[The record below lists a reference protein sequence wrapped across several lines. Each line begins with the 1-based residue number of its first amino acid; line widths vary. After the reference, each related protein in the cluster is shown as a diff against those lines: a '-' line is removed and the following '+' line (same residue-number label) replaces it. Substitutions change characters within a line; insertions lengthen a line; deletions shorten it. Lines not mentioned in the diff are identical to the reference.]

1 MERSLTQWMIWSVI
15 VGVGLLGV
23 LGWALYESD
32 RRLVAEE
39 QVRELQTTIDR
50 LVPAVKE
57 WTAMPC
63 AKVDMVDL
71 GIGGF
76 IIGGV
81 YMPNMT
87 AEDVRRYVSKS
98 ETPGFPTTYVYI
110 TGSNS
115 TPQVEIIALKPEC
128 SPQGVR

>member
-50 LVPAVKE
+50 LVPAVK
-57 WTAMPC
+57 
-63 AKVDMVDL
+63 
-71 GIGGF
+71 
-76 IIGGV
+76 
-81 YMPNMT
+81 
-87 AEDVRRYVSKS
+87 
-98 ETPGFPTTYVYI
+98 
-110 TGSNS
+110 
-115 TPQVEIIALKPEC
+115 
-128 SPQGVR
+128 